1 MSILRYTEH
10 MRKFA
15 VFDIDGTVFR
25 SSLYIEIVYELAR
38 RNIIDLPQTQL
49 DNAYEHWATR
59 NDQGYITYRNQM
71 VDMLESQIKGMKVS
85 DFEKAAA
92 TVIDSQVEHVYVYT
106 RKLIRQL
113 KEQDYFLIA
122 LSGSQQE
129 LVARFAHHWKF
140 NAFIGQTY
148 HQEEGLFTGSVT
160 KTHEAKDALLMPLMK
175 TYQLTQKDSIAV
187 GDTEGDIEM
196 LAFVE
201 RPIAFNPNR
210 KLYEHA
216 IAQGWEIIV
225 ERKDMIYKFGPG
237 SSRNYELQDTE

>member
-1 MSILRYTEH
+1 

-15 VFDIDGTVFR
+15 VFDIDGTIFR

-38 RNIIDLPQTQL
+38 RNIINLPQAEL
-49 DNAYEHWATR
+49 DTAYEHWASR

-71 VDMLESQIKGMKVS
+71 VDMLESQIKGMNVE
-85 DFEKAAA
+85 DFEKAASR
-92 TVIDSQVEHVYVYT
+92 VIDAQVEHVYVYT

-113 KEQDYFLIA
+113 KKEEYFLIA

-140 NAFIGQTY
+140 DAYIGQTY
-148 HQEEGLFTGSVT
+148 HQKDGVFTGHVS
-160 KTHEAKDALLMPLMK
+160 KTHEAKDTLLKPLMQK
-175 TYQLTQKDSIAV
+175 HQLTRKGSIAV

-210 KLYEHA
+210 KLYKHA
-216 IAQGWEIIV
+216 VTEGWEIIV

-237 SSRNYELQDTE
+237 SNDNYELLDTE